1 MQEWLRSSPCPS
13 LCKDSRGP
21 GLPSAQ
27 CRAGCGH
34 SVPFLETVPRS
45 SSRRELP
52 STVSPGALCCLTPPR
67 PKNRHMIQVW
77 PIRTPGSPGLS
88 DWRSQLAN
96 GKRWGH
102 VGFPTELLRGS
113 PSCCRRGEPPSALRT
128 AEPQGGWS
136 PGPAWAGSKAPG
148 LPVTAPAF
156 PQAVLASLLEC
167 WALQMPNLA
176 SFPGGLVTRFMGLPQ
191 RPRLQSSL
199 PRRVT
204 IETSSLQFPSK
215 AHRALAGLLSG

>member
-1 MQEWLRSSPCPS
+1 MAQVQSLSAPS

-52 STVSPGALCCLTPPR
+52 SKVSPGALCCLTPPR
-67 PKNRHMIQVW
+67 PKNRHVIQVW

-88 DWRSQLAN
+88 DWRPQPAN

-113 PSCCRRGEPPSALRT
+113 PSCCRRGEPPSGCPALRT

-136 PGPAWAGSKAPG
+136 PGPAWAGSEASWTPSHSTSLSSGCVGQFVGVLGTANAPSCQFPRRTG
-148 LPVTAPAF
+148 HQIHGAPAEAPSPVF
-156 PQAVLASLLEC
+156 TPQESD
-167 WALQMPNLA
+167 
-176 SFPGGLVTRFMGLPQ
+176 
-191 RPRLQSSL
+191 
-199 PRRVT
+199 
-204 IETSSLQFPSK
+204 
-215 AHRALAGLLSG
+215 H